1 MNIFYIIGV
10 VVVIF
15 FVAHRKYVRKSPE
28 IIAPAMKK
36 TTKGIQIKNVANSR
50 ISITVDRMPVVRIA
64 KMIPSGPSFA
74 T

>member
-15 FVAHRKYVRKSPE
+15 FVARRKHVRKSPE

-36 TTKGIQIKNVANSR
+36 TSKGSAISGHVAK
-50 ISITVDRMPVVRIA
+50 D
-64 KMIPSGPSFA
+64 
-74 T
+74 